1 MSVSTRA
8 PAKHVH
14 AGDKHTSLATN
25 MEYYDM
31 CGADKTTDLKWKGV
45 FYFVPCSVMSTC
57 SVSMLEYEQITS
69 SADEACDR
77 F

>member
-14 AGDKHTSLATN
+14 AGDKHASLATN

-31 CGADKTTDLKWKGV
+31 CRADKTPDLKMVG
-45 FYFVPCSVMSTC
+45 
-57 SVSMLEYEQITS
+57 LILLITS
-69 SADEACDR
+69 SVDEACDR
-77 F
+77 FSRR